1 MPQYDQQGNVI
12 ANSDPMSNG
21 QSVPSQDAM
30 QYALT
35 QNQAPKAS
43 VTMMPLQNPPS
54 AQAPNPPPNPP
65 TPQGQPVAR
74 NRAGQPVKVDPLG
87 TFSGAM
93 QGLGSMLADAGKGT
107 LATMGGIAGDIEGL
121 GRAGINYL
129 APKVGS
135 DVQVNPEPSL
145 PTTEDIYNKMPDLY
159 KGQGSFKSS
168 VPAQLG
174 AGVVGAIVDPFT
186 AVRAIKA
193 TKGLPVGMSIEDVGK
208 GALESVKPPKPP
220 VAEPIK
226 APHKQGL
233 YSPLEEAVLNLKQD
247 KGGGEQMLNML
258 KGTKGV
264 KPDELKFRNFDEFLK
279 GKKKVT
285 KEEML
290 KYLEENPIPV
300 SETKL
305 GDKYL
310 EHELAD
316 VDPDY
321 DTPVQEFFNNWRR
334 AERDDE
340 AWQEEHD
347 YRRYDDTDYHEV
359 LKEDFLRDHNITEEE
374 FEASPEL
381 QKDFEK
387 VLDEYAES
395 SANEYD
401 PYVIGHDTH
410 NYTIHGDQY
419 GEVRLHGPQGYIDDF
434 RNINEAQNGAM
445 EHALDQG
452 DIEPIY
458 ENETVELNKPMY
470 DSPSYNGVNNGLDA
484 NYEEH
489 LYHYTPKERE
499 SFRSNHFNDDAN
511 HHQNLMSHQR
521 LVDATL
527 EDGTPALKVE
537 EQQSDWHQ
545 AGRRLRVAKIEE
557 IKKELMAQDSALSK
571 EQALEKA
578 KKLVPEDFGYK
589 MPERKAQVEALS
601 KIADDADD
609 EFNRFLE
616 TPEYK
621 EAFERAQTTGDDNQ
635 PALLEARRLQANKTQ
650 TTRNWRT
657 ANEILQEGKPD
668 APYKS
673 TWNEFL
679 MKKALYEAA
688 LRDKPKLVWTTGE
701 TQANRWNE
709 LLHENLD
716 AIKYRYDPSND
727 EYIVHVRKPGEQEFN
742 LIRRAIK
749 DRDLEEYVGDHIA
762 KQMRENQG
770 VEHLV
775 VSPYALKYVEG
786 SEKHIKTQYGDYI
799 EYGYEAPD
807 GVVYRGTGANEF
819 EARRNAYVQAKKQSV
834 KYTPQVI
841 EGENLSVTTKKGKGH
856 KGFYDDIQSLFLKN
870 YLKKYGVT
878 PKLENVTD
886 KFGRVEQVH
895 SIDITPEMKK
905 DFLERGQPAFKKGG
919 AVKMAD
925 GGSVMATELAKMKEI
940 LAKKKIENELS
951 GMDKR
956 TSELRAYRPY
966 ESLTEVKPVTPEQ
979 VNAEYQARQAKPT
992 VGLRPT
998 DVGGS
1003 RIPSTQLEL
1012 FKKKGGKVVSL
1023 DEMRYELMRKR
1034 NA

>member
-74 NRAGQPVKVDPLG
+74 NRAGQPVSVDPLD
-87 TFSGAM
+87 TFGGAM
-93 QGLGSMLADAGKGT
+93 QGLGGMLADAGKGT

-121 GRAGINYL
+121 GRSGINYL

-135 DVQVNPEPSL
+135 SFQVNPEPTL

-174 AGVVGAIVDPFT
+174 ASVVGAIVDPFT

-226 APHKQGL
+226 APPKEGL

-305 GDKYL
+305 GGKHTTEEVL
-310 EHELAD
+310 EQE
-316 VDPDY
+316 PDY
-321 DTPVQEFFNNWRR
+321 DTAINEFHENWRR
-334 AERDDE
+334 PESDQDT
-340 AWQEEHD
+340 WQAEHD
-347 YRRYDDTDYHEV
+347 YRRYEDTDYHEE
-359 LKEDFLRDHNITEEE
+359 LKKDFLRDHNITEEE
-374 FEASPEL
+374 FEENPQL
-381 QKDFEK
+381 QKVFEK
-387 VLDEYAES
+387 ELDEYAYN
-395 SANEYD
+395 SANDYN
-401 PYVIGHDTH
+401 PWIMGHDTH
-410 NYTIHGDQY
+410 DYSISGNEWGDV
-419 GEVRLHGPQGYIDDF
+419 ELHGPEGYIDSF
-434 RNINEAQNGAM
+434 RNVNEAQSAAM
-445 EHALDQG
+445 GHALDRG
-452 DIEPIY
+452 DIEPHYDEDVVERQNQTQY
-458 ENETVELNKPMY
+458 E
-470 DSPSYNGVNNGLDA
+470 SPSYNGVNNGLGDT
-484 NYEEH
+484 YEEH
-489 LYHYTPKERE
+489 LYHYKPQDNDRF
-499 SFRSNHFNDDAN
+499 SSSHFGVEDR
-511 HHQNLMSHQR
+511 HINLMSHQR

-589 MPERKAQVEALS
+589 MPERKAQVETLY

-621 EAFERAQTTGDDNQ
+621 EAFEKAQTTGDDNQ
-635 PALLEARRLQANKTQ
+635 PALLEARRLQANRTQ

-657 ANEILQEGKPD
+657 ASEILERGKPD

-688 LRDKPKLVWTTGE
+688 MRDKPKLVWTTGE

-716 AIKYRYDPSND
+716 GIKYTYDPSND
-727 EYIVHVRKPGEQEFN
+727 DYIMHIRKPGEQEFKP
-742 LIRRAIK
+742 IDRRIK
-749 DRDLEEYVGDHIA
+749 DRDLEDYVGDHIA

-775 VSPYALKYVEG
+775 VSPYDLRYIEG
-786 SEKHIKTQYGDYI
+786 SESNIRTKYGDYK
-799 EYGYEAPD
+799 EYSYRAPD

-819 EARRNAYVQAKKQSV
+819 EARNNAFVQAKKQSV
-834 KYTPQVI
+834 KHTPQVI
-841 EGENLSVTTKKGKGH
+841 EGESLSVTTKKGKGH

-886 KFGRVEQVH
+886 KYGRVEQVH

-919 AVKMAD
+919 AVKKAD
-925 GGSVMATELAKMKEI
+925 GGSVMETELAKMKEI
-940 LAKKKIENELS
+940 LAKKKIEDELS

-956 TSELRAYRPY
+956 MSELRAYRPY